1 MPLLV
6 RPDQNTGSP
15 LTQLLGPGDATDGR
29 VTAEVRNLNVGEAW
43 SIESSAGSLLWIQ
56 LIGGSA
62 KLEDSLIT
70 RDHIV
75 MASGGAR
82 LDLVCESP
90 AQLFYAHVP
99 NARDYD
105 ENLVQSVVVHDWSRE
120 PVLNSEH
127 DSRQRIYLAS
137 PKLWGTRAVK
147 GEMIIYPP
155 GASGAA
161 HHHEGAE
168 HFQYL
173 ISGGGTAI
181 LEAQELDLQPGDL
194 LYNFENE
201 VHSFA
206 NNTDDSMVF
215 VEFFVPGESS
225 TVWIPGANAC
235 GWQPTGVDIQGRVP
249 AREVGYHIHGQGD
262 V

>member
-1 MPLLV
+1 
-6 RPDQNTGSP
+6 
-15 LTQLLGPGDATDGR
+15 
-29 VTAEVRNLNVGEAW
+29 
-43 SIESSAGSLLWIQ
+43 
-56 LIGGSA
+56 
-62 KLEDSLIT
+62 
-70 RDHIV
+70 
-75 MASGGAR
+75 
-82 LDLVCESP
+82 
-90 AQLFYAHVP
+90 
-99 NARDYD
+99 
-105 ENLVQSVVVHDWSRE
+105 
-120 PVLNSEH
+120 
-127 DSRQRIYLAS
+127 
-137 PKLWGTRAVK
+137 
-147 GEMIIYPP
+147 MIIYPP